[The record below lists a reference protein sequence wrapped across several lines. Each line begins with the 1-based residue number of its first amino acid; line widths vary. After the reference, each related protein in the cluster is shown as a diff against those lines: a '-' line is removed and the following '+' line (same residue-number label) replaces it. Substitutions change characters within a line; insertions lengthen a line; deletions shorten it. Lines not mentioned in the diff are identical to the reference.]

1 MRNPIAIVL
10 LVAACAGKD
19 ADVDRYVNV
28 EMSTSLVRLVQA
40 DQDVGSLK
48 AGDVSSP
55 GALKHLLH
63 ARKSLRAAHEAAS
76 KVVPPKKL
84 ASLHA
89 DLLGR
94 LIEREAS
101 VDDLLA
107 AAERGDAAKF
117 ATADGKKQCFD
128 DAGKL
133 VPCG

>member
-94 LIEREAS
+94 LIERE
-101 VDDLLA
+101 VLA